1 VFCSCCVVLQKFS
14 SSEHSH
20 DGMYVPSDSLPVLHL
35 VESAERPGFAVPAV
49 DILAVVTAV
58 V

>member
-1 VFCSCCVVLQKFS
+1 
-14 SSEHSH
+14 
-20 DGMYVPSDSLPVLHL
+20 MYVPSDSLPVLHL